1 MSFKSFKL
9 LRLITGIILGIFV
22 AWAAANG
29 IAWIPIPAVIAV
41 IIILLLFRRSVKEVT
56 VDERTYSIAYKAS
69 RFTFVVFGVGA
80 VTIGATLLALGQ
92 AGQPEL
98 KPVGFTLAYSIC
110 ALILVYGIAYR
121 YYNRKLG
128 GKE

>member
-1 MSFKSFKL
+1 MSYKTFKL
-9 LRLITGIILGIFV
+9 LRLVFVVILGILV
-22 AWAAANG
+22 TWAAANG
-29 IAWIPIPAVIAV
+29 NAWIPVPAVIAA
-41 IIILLLFRRSVKEVT
+41 IIILLLFRRGVKEVI
-56 VDERTYSIAYKAS
+56 VDERTYSVAYKAS
-69 RFTFVVFGVGA
+69 RFAFVVFCVGA
-80 VTIGATLLALGQ
+80 VTIGTTLLALGK

-110 ALILVYGIAYR
+110 ALVLIYSIAYS

>member
-9 LRLITGIILGIFV
+9 FRLVVVVILGILV

-29 IAWIPIPAVIAV
+29 NAWIPIPAVIAV
-41 IIILLLFRRSVKEVT
+41 IMILLLFRRGVKEVT
-56 VDERTYSIAYKAS
+56 VDERTYSVAYKAS
-69 RFTFVVFGVGA
+69 RAAFVVFGVGA
-80 VTIGATLLALGQ
+80 VTIGATLLALGK

-98 KPVGFTLAYSIC
+98 KQIGFTLAYSIC
-110 ALILVYGIAYR
+110 ALVLIYSIAYR
-121 YYNRKLG
+121 YYNKKLS